1 MNNFGNFVLYT
12 NTLFKYY
19 EENMTSYDMKN
30 SDFIDPFTSI
40 VTLALLN
47 YKMIGS
53 KISIKNNTLVIQ
65 DNIIFQGIIRKISGD
80 CKNQLKILNQSIIHA
95 CKYYLS
101 NVFRENDIDVGN
113 IFTVAIKGLCN
124 LKETYK
130 QDDDTLKILTMYENI
145 ISKSLIDYDD
155 MVHFLTNFVKLVEST
170 SLEDNVNKLLDM
182 KHDIYIQLH
191 TIWNIEKLTIMKN
204 LFKELDKKTTNQE
217 HIISCINEIILESN
231 EKIEKLLRK
240 VMKK

>member
-1 MNNFGNFVLYT
+1 MNNLGNFVLYT

-19 EENMTSYDMKN
+19 EENTTDMKN
-30 SDFIDPFTSI
+30 SDFIDPLTSI
-40 VTLALLN
+40 VTFALLN
-47 YKMIGS
+47 YKTIGS

-65 DNIIFQGIIRKISGD
+65 DNILLQGFIRRISGD

-101 NVFRENDIDVGN
+101 NEFRENEIDVGN
-113 IFTVAIKGLCN
+113 IFMIAIKGIHN

-130 QDDDTLKILTMYENI
+130 NDDDTVKILTMYENI
-145 ISKSLIDYDD
+145 INKSLIDYDD

-170 SLEDNVNKLLDM
+170 SLEDNMNKLLDM
-182 KHDIYIQLH
+182 KHDIYIQLN

-204 LFKELDKKTTNQE
+204 LFMELDKKTVNQE
-217 HIISCINEIILESN
+217 HIIKCINEIILESN
-231 EKIEKLLRK
+231 EKIQKLLRK